1 MLGDEL
7 LLQGDVVVDGDVGEA
22 GFAVGGG
29 VLEGEVDKPF
39 PSMVGTT
46 KKYSSGSRAMLPD
59 QPLVLPV
66 PPGIPGW
73 VGNDVALVLV

>member
-1 MLGDEL
+1 MLGDK

-22 GFAVGGG
+22 GLAVGGRG

-39 PSMVGTT
+39 PSMFGTT

-59 QPLVLPV
+59 
-66 PPGIPGW
+66 
-73 VGNDVALVLV
+73 